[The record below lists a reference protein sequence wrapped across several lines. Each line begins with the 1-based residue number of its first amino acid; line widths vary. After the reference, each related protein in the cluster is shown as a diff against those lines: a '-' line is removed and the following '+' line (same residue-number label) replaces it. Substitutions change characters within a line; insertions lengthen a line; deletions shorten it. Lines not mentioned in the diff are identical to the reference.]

1 MDAKADSLRLLKCIF
16 IICVDFCKTKRKNT
30 LLFRPK
36 TKMLSPLIVKNTG
49 RKIGMIFYHALA
61 TSNMIFC
68 QHRNYEL
75 YVLKIAVKLFSS
87 VNRSW
92 IPSVSKW
99 CSLRNHEILPQ
110 NNITITNIRHILI
123 AYFKF
128 QKSNIEMQGISL
140 HSVNMEMLY
149 CSCRNRGL
157 NQDRTFTC
165 RIVRVNSISLQMACS
180 KYI

>member
-1 MDAKADSLRLLKCIF
+1 MLLDYLLFIWKYIFFSKCGMDVKADSLRLLKCIF

-30 LLFRPK
+30 LFFRPK

-49 RKIGMIFYHALA
+49 RKIGMIFYHVLA

-87 VNRSW
+87 VNRRW

-99 CSLRNHEILPQ
+99 CFLRNHEILPQ
-110 NNITITNIRHILI
+110 NNITITSH
-123 AYFKF
+123 
-128 QKSNIEMQGISL
+128 
-140 HSVNMEMLY
+140 
-149 CSCRNRGL
+149 
-157 NQDRTFTC
+157 
-165 RIVRVNSISLQMACS
+165 
-180 KYI
+180 